1 MIVSVM
7 LAKLRSWMR
16 YRETLRELERLS
28 DRDLADLGIARGDIE
43 GVARGAA
50 S

>member
-28 DRDLADLGIARGDIE
+28 DRDLADLGIARADIE
-43 GVARGAA
+43 GVARGGA